1 MPDLSELPQH
11 WGYVAI
17 FLVVVLGNVGL
28 PVPEE
33 TVLALAGYLVREGV
47 LRLPLTL
54 AVGVLA
60 AVAGDNVGYWMGR
73 RLGRPTIERYG
84 TCVGITPTRMGR
96 IEGFVTRYGALGV
109 FAARFIPGV
118 RLLGGPLAGAC
129 GLRVFPFI
137 IANVLGA
144 LVYVPYAVGIGYAL
158 AWGLG
163 PWLRRV
169 ERIFGKVEH
178 VALLAVAVVVIVALV
193 RRGAVAMA
201 IRRRRSA
208 R

>member
-1 MPDLSELPQH
+1 MPDLSELLHH
-11 WGYVAI
+11 WGYMAMFV
-17 FLVVVLGNVGL
+17 VVVLGNVGL

-33 TVLALAGYLVREGV
+33 TVLALAGYLVHEGV

-54 AVGVLA
+54 TVGVLA

-84 TCVGITPTRMGR
+84 ACVGITPPRMER
-96 IEGFVTRYGALGV
+96 IEGFVTRYGALAV

-118 RLLGGPLAGAC
+118 RILGGPLAGAC
-129 GLRVFPFI
+129 GLRAFPFI
-137 IANVLGA
+137 LANVLGA

-158 AWGLG
+158 AWGLE
-163 PWLRRV
+163 PWLHRI
-169 ERIFGKVEH
+169 ERFFGKVEH

-193 RRGAVAMA
+193 RRGAAA